1 MIKRLFL
8 YALLLSYGC
17 AQIKPLS
24 GGEKDTIPPNIIQTN
39 PKSFELNVKSKEFY
53 FVFDEIIDG
62 SKLKEKL
69 IISPFYEGSFESIV
83 KKNTLLLSF
92 DSAFEKE
99 TTYIF
104 SFADGISD
112 ITEGNPSIYSK
123 YIFSTGNRID
133 SSSVSGVVF
142 DPIENKFIEGAV
154 VGLYHREDSFDLFSK
169 KPIYFA
175 FSDVDGHFKI
185 ENIKE
190 GSYTIYAFQDENKNF
205 IAEYKTE
212 KFGFKNLPINVARK
226 SERIPIFIYNED
238 LTELGLQRVRKKD
251 SVFEVV
257 YNKNIKSYTLSNKK
271 FQNSLY
277 DNKTISF
284 FKTFD
289 VDSVLLEIKT
299 VDETNK
305 NSLDSVYV
313 MFNDDTKAKINIKS
327 SFEVSSQNIDDTVLY
342 YLKTNVPLTKY
353 QYQSNFY
360 VDTIPIPKN
369 YYIDKNKKINN
380 NMIEGRLFVSVD
392 SLFNFIER
400 KKENTIIDSLLFNND
415 SIFKTTLSYY
425 NNLNLKKLTYK
436 IGRDQLLTITG
447 DTLKDINQTFNVR
460 ESEYYGS
467 LKGSILKIINERN
480 YIIEL
485 VSDNLSLVLKNETK
499 SPNFE
504 FNNIVPGKYLIRIYD
519 DTNNN
524 KEWDYYS
531 ITTKK
536 ESEKIYFFQD
546 LIDIRSN
553 WSVDD
558 VVLDVDLLVDNMF
571 LKDSTNTDK

>member
-1 MIKRLFL
+1 MIKRFILF
-8 YALLLSYGC
+8 ALLLSYGC

-39 PKSFELNVKSKEFY
+39 PKNLELNVKTKEFY

-69 IISPFYEGSFESIV
+69 IISPFYEGSFESVV
-83 KKNTLLLSF
+83 KKNTLSLSF
-92 DSAFEKE
+92 DSAFKKE

-123 YIFSTGNRID
+123 YIFTTGNRID
-133 SSSVSGVVF
+133 SSSVSGTVY

-212 KFGFKNLPINVARK
+212 KFGFKNLPINVVGLT
-226 SERIPIFIYNED
+226 ERIPIFLYNED

-251 SVFEVV
+251 SVFDVV
-257 YNKNIKSYTLSNKK
+257 YNKSIKSYTLSNKK
-271 FQNSLY
+271 LQNSLY
-277 DNKTISF
+277 DNKTVSF

-289 VDSVLLEIKT
+289 VDSVLVEIKT
-299 VDETNK
+299 IDETNK
-305 NSLDSVYV
+305 ISLDSVYV
-313 MFNDDTKAKINIKS
+313 MFNDETKAKININS

-342 YLKTNVPLTKY
+342 FFKTNIPLTNY

-360 VDTIPIPKN
+360 IDTIPIPKN

-380 NMIEGRLFVSVD
+380 NLIEGRLFMSVD
-392 SLFNFIER
+392 SLFNFIEK
-400 KKENTIIDSLLFNND
+400 KKEKTINDSLLFDND
-415 SIFKTTLSYY
+415 SVFKTIISYY
-425 NNLNLKKLTYK
+425 NNLNPKKLTYK

-467 LKGSILKIINERN
+467 LKGSILKKINEGN
-480 YIIEL
+480 YVIEL
-485 VSDNLSLVLKNETK
+485 VSDNLSLVLKNETN

-504 FNNIVPGKYLIRIYD
+504 FNKIIPGKYFIRIYD
-519 DTNNN
+519 DINNN

-531 ITTKK
+531 ITTNK

-558 VVLDVDLLVDNMF
+558 VVLDIDLLVDNMF
-571 LKDSTNTDK
+571 LKDSTSTNK

>member
-1 MIKRLFL
+1 MIKRFILF
-8 YALLLSYGC
+8 ALLLSYGC

-39 PKSFELNVKSKEFY
+39 PKNLELNVKTKEFY

-69 IISPFYEGSFESIV
+69 IISPFYEGSFESVV
-83 KKNTLLLSF
+83 KKNTLSLSF
-92 DSAFEKE
+92 DSAFKKE

-123 YIFSTGNRID
+123 YIFTTGNRID
-133 SSSVSGVVF
+133 SSSVSGTVY

-212 KFGFKNLPINVARK
+212 KFGFKNLPINVVGIT
-226 SERIPIFIYNED
+226 ERIPILLYNED

-257 YNKNIKSYTLSNKK
+257 YNKSIKSYTLNNKK
-271 FQNSLY
+271 LQNSLY

-289 VDSVLLEIKT
+289 VDSVLVEIKT

-305 NSLDSVYV
+305 TSLDSVYV
-313 MFNDDTKAKINIKS
+313 MFNDETKAKININS

-342 YLKTNVPLTKY
+342 FFKTNVPLKNY

-380 NMIEGRLFVSVD
+380 NLIEGRLFISVD
-392 SLFNFIER
+392 SLFNFIEK
-400 KKENTIIDSLLFNND
+400 KKEKTINDSLLFDND
-415 SIFKTTLSYY
+415 SVFKTIISYY
-425 NNLNLKKLTYK
+425 NNLNPKKLTYK

-467 LKGSILKIINERN
+467 LKGSILKKINEGN
-480 YIIEL
+480 YVIEL
-485 VSDNLSLVLKNETK
+485 VSDNLSLVLKNETN

-504 FNNIVPGKYLIRIYD
+504 FNNIIPGKYFIRIYD

-558 VVLDVDLLVDNMF
+558 VVLDIDLLVDNMF
-571 LKDSTNTDK
+571 LKDSTGTNK

>member
-1 MIKRLFL
+1 MV
-8 YALLLSYGC
+8 Y
-17 AQIKPLS
+17 QIL
-24 GGEKDTIPPNIIQTN
+24 Q
-39 PKSFELNVKSKEFY
+39 KE
-53 FVFDEIIDG
+53 I
-62 SKLKEKL
+62 
-69 IISPFYEGSFESIV
+69 
-83 KKNTLLLSF
+83 
-92 DSAFEKE
+92 
-99 TTYIF
+99 
-104 SFADGISD
+104 
-112 ITEGNPSIYSK
+112 PSIYSK
-123 YIFSTGNRID
+123 YIFTTGNRID
-133 SSSVSGVVF
+133 SSSVSGTVY

-212 KFGFKNLPINVARK
+212 KFGFKNLPINVVGLT
-226 SERIPIFIYNED
+226 ERIPIFLYNED

-257 YNKNIKSYTLSNKK
+257 YNKSIKSYTLNNKK
-271 FQNSLY
+271 LQNSLY

-289 VDSVLLEIKT
+289 VDSVLVEIKT

-305 NSLDSVYV
+305 TSLDSVYV
-313 MFNDDTKAKINIKS
+313 MFNDETKAKININS

-342 YLKTNVPLTKY
+342 FFKTNIPLTKY

-360 VDTIPIPKN
+360 IDTIPIPKN

-380 NMIEGRLFVSVD
+380 NLIEGRLFISVD
-392 SLFNFIER
+392 SLFNFIEK
-400 KKENTIIDSLLFNND
+400 KKENTINDSLLFDND
-415 SIFKTTLSYY
+415 SVFKTIISYY
-425 NNLNLKKLTYK
+425 NNLNPKKLTYK

-467 LKGSILKIINERN
+467 LKGSILKKINEAN
-480 YIIEL
+480 YVIEL
-485 VSDNLSLVLKNETK
+485 VSDNLSLVLKNETN

-504 FNNIVPGKYLIRIYD
+504 FNNIIPGKYFIRIYD

-536 ESEKIYFFQD
+536 ESEKIFFFQD

-558 VVLDVDLLVDNMF
+558 VVLDIDLLVDNMF
-571 LKDSTNTDK
+571 LKDSTGTNK

>member
-39 PKSFELNVKSKEFY
+39 PKNLELNVKSEEFY

-69 IISPFYEGSFESIV
+69 IISPFYDGSFESIV

-104 SFADGISD
+104 NFADGISD

-123 YIFSTGNRID
+123 YIFTTGNKID
-133 SSSVSGVVF
+133 SSSVSGTVY

-154 VGLYHREDSFDLFSK
+154 VGLYHGEDSFDLFNK

-190 GSYTIYAFQDENKNF
+190 DTYTIYAFQDENKNF
-205 IAEYKTE
+205 LAEYKTE
-212 KFGFKNLPINVARK
+212 KFGFKNFPINVVGK
-226 SERIPIFIYNED
+226 TEKIPIFLYNED
-238 LTELGLQRVRKKD
+238 LTELELQRVRKKD
-251 SVFEVV
+251 NIFEVV
-257 YNKNIKSYTLSNKK
+257 YNKNIKSYTLNNEKI
-271 FQNSLY
+271 QNSLY

-289 VDSVLLEIKT
+289 VDSVLMEIIT

-305 NSLDSVYV
+305 TNLDSVYV
-313 MFNDDTKAKINIKS
+313 MFNNETKAKINIKS
-327 SFEVSSQNIDDTVLY
+327 SFNVSSQNIDDTVFY
-342 YLKTNVPLTKY
+342 YFETNVPLTKH
-353 QYQSNFY
+353 QYKSNFY
-360 VDTIPIPKN
+360 IDTVLIPNN
-369 YYIDKNKKINN
+369 YYIDTNKKINN
-380 NMIEGRLFVSVD
+380 NLIEGKLFMFVD
-392 SLFNFIER
+392 SVFNFIER
-400 KKENTIIDSLLFNND
+400 KKENIINDSLLFDND
-415 SIFKTTLSYY
+415 SVFKTTLSYY
-425 NNLNLKKLTYK
+425 KNLNLKKLTYK
-436 IGRDQLLTITG
+436 IGKDQLITITG

-467 LKGSILKIINERN
+467 LKGSISKEINDAS
-480 YIIEL
+480 YVIEL
-485 VSDNLSLVLKNETK
+485 VSDNLSLVLKNETS
-499 SPNFE
+499 SPKFE
-504 FNNIVPGKYLIRIYD
+504 FYNIIPGKYFIRIYN

-536 ESEKIYFFQD
+536 ESEKVYFFQD

-571 LKDSTNTDK
+571 LKDSTSADK

>member
-1 MIKRLFL
+1 MIKRFILFG
-8 YALLLSYGC
+8 LLLSYGC

-39 PKSFELNVKSKEFY
+39 PKNLELNVKTKEFY

-69 IISPFYEGSFESIV
+69 IISPFYEGSFESVV
-83 KKNTLLLSF
+83 KKNTLSLSF
-92 DSAFEKE
+92 DSAFKKE

-123 YIFSTGNRID
+123 YIFTTGNRID
-133 SSSVSGVVF
+133 SSSVSGTVY

-175 FSDVDGHFKI
+175 FSDVNGHFKI

-212 KFGFKNLPINVARK
+212 KFGFKNLPINVVGIT
-226 SERIPIFIYNED
+226 ERIPIFLYNED

-257 YNKNIKSYTLSNKK
+257 YNKSIKSYTLNNKK
-271 FQNSLY
+271 LQNSLY

-289 VDSVLLEIKT
+289 VDSVLVEIKT

-305 NSLDSVYV
+305 TSLDSVYV
-313 MFNDDTKAKINIKS
+313 MFNDETKAKININS
-327 SFEVSSQNIDDTVLY
+327 SFEVSSQNIEI
-342 YLKTNVPLTKY
+342 
-353 QYQSNFY
+353 Q
-360 VDTIPIPKN
+360 
-369 YYIDKNKKINN
+369 
-380 NMIEGRLFVSVD
+380 
-392 SLFNFIER
+392 
-400 KKENTIIDSLLFNND
+400 SLL
-415 SIFKTTLSYY
+415 L
-425 NNLNLKKLTYK
+425 
-436 IGRDQLLTITG
+436 
-447 DTLKDINQTFNVR
+447 
-460 ESEYYGS
+460 
-467 LKGSILKIINERN
+467 
-480 YIIEL
+480 
-485 VSDNLSLVLKNETK
+485 
-499 SPNFE
+499 
-504 FNNIVPGKYLIRIYD
+504 
-519 DTNNN
+519 
-524 KEWDYYS
+524 
-531 ITTKK
+531 
-536 ESEKIYFFQD
+536 
-546 LIDIRSN
+546 
-553 WSVDD
+553 
-558 VVLDVDLLVDNMF
+558 
-571 LKDSTNTDK
+571 

>member
-39 PKSFELNVKSKEFY
+39 PKNLELNVESKEFY

-133 SSSVSGVVF
+133 SSSVSGVVY
-142 DPIENKFIEGAV
+142 DPIENKFIEGAI

-205 IAEYKTE
+205 VAEYKTE
-212 KFGFKNLPINVARK
+212 KFGFKNHPINVVGK

-257 YNKNIKSYTLSNKK
+257 YNKNIKSYTLNNDKI
-271 FQNSLY
+271 QNSLY

-289 VDSVLLEIKT
+289 IDSVLMEIKT

-313 MFNDDTKAKINIKS
+313 MFNNETKAKINIKS
-327 SFEVSSQNIDDTVLY
+327 SFNVSSQNIDDTVLY
-342 YLKTNVPLTKY
+342 YIETNVPLTNY

-400 KKENTIIDSLLFNND
+400 KKENTIIDSLLFGND
-415 SIFKTTLSYY
+415 SIFKSTLSYY
-425 NNLNLKKLTYK
+425 NNLNLKKYLRVY
-436 IGRDQLLTITG
+436 QLQQ
-447 DTLKDINQTFNVR
+447 KA
-460 ESEYYGS
+460 
-467 LKGSILKIINERN
+467 
-480 YIIEL
+480 
-485 VSDNLSLVLKNETK
+485 
-499 SPNFE
+499 
-504 FNNIVPGKYLIRIYD
+504 
-519 DTNNN
+519 
-524 KEWDYYS
+524 
-531 ITTKK
+531 
-536 ESEKIYFFQD
+536 
-546 LIDIRSN
+546 
-553 WSVDD
+553 
-558 VVLDVDLLVDNMF
+558 LL
-571 LKDSTNTDK
+571 

>member
-39 PKSFELNVKSKEFY
+39 PKNLELNVESKEFY

-133 SSSVSGVVF
+133 SSSVSGVVY
-142 DPIENKFIEGAV
+142 DPIENKFIEGAI

-185 ENIKE
+185 ENIKK

-205 IAEYKTE
+205 VAEYKTE
-212 KFGFKNLPINVARK
+212 KFGFKNLSINVVGK
-226 SERIPIFIYNED
+226 TERIPIFLYNED

-257 YNKNIKSYTLSNKK
+257 YNKNIKSYTLNNDKI
-271 FQNSLY
+271 QNSLY

-289 VDSVLLEIKT
+289 IDSVLMEIKT

-313 MFNDDTKAKINIKS
+313 MFNDNTKAKIDIKS

-342 YLKTNVPLTKY
+342 YIKTNVPLTKY

-400 KKENTIIDSLLFNND
+400 KKENTIIDSLLFDND
-415 SIFKTTLSYY
+415 SIFKSTLSYY
-425 NNLNLKKLTYK
+425 NNLNLKKLNYK

-447 DTLKDINQTFNVR
+447 DSLKDINQTFNVR
-460 ESEYYGS
+460 KSEYYGS
-467 LKGSILKIINERN
+467 LKGSISKKINERN
-480 YIIEL
+480 YVIEL
-485 VSDNLSLVLKNETK
+485 VSDNLSLVLENETS

-504 FNNIVPGKYLIRIYD
+504 FNNIIPGKYLIRIYD

-571 LKDSTNTDK
+571 LKDSTNNDK

>member
-8 YALLLSYGC
+8 YALLLNYGC

-39 PKSFELNVKSKEFY
+39 PKNLELNVKSKEFY

-133 SSSVSGVVF
+133 SSSVSGVVY

-205 IAEYKTE
+205 VAEYKTE
-212 KFGFKNLPINVARK
+212 KFGFKSLPINVVGK

-257 YNKNIKSYTLSNKK
+257 YNKSIKSYTLGNKK
-271 FQNSLY
+271 LQNSLY

-284 FKTFD
+284 FKTFE
-289 VDSVLLEIKT
+289 VDSVLMEIKT
-299 VDETNK
+299 VDKTNK

-313 MFNDDTKAKINIKS
+313 MFNNETKAKINIKS
-327 SFEVSSQNIDDTVLY
+327 SFNVSSQNIDDTVLY
-342 YLKTNVPLTKY
+342 YIETNVPLTNY

-360 VDTIPIPKN
+360 VDTILIPNN
-369 YYIDKNKKINN
+369 YYIDKNKKTNN
-380 NMIEGRLFVSVD
+380 NLIEGKLFMFVD
-392 SLFNFIER
+392 SVINFIER
-400 KKENTIIDSLLFNND
+400 KKENIINDSLLFDND

-425 NNLNLKKLTYK
+425 KNLNLKKLTYK
-436 IGRDQLLTITG
+436 IGKDQLLTITG

-467 LKGSILKIINERN
+467 LKGSISKKINEGN

-485 VSDNLSLVLKNETK
+485 VSDNLSLILKNETS
-499 SPNFE
+499 SPRFE
-504 FNNIVPGKYLIRIYD
+504 FYNIIPGKYFIRIYD

-571 LKDSTNTDK
+571 LKDSTSTDK

>member
-400 KKENTIIDSLLFNND
+400 KKENTIIDSLLFDND

-480 YIIEL
+480 YVIEL

>member
-1 MIKRLFL
+1 MIKRFILFG
-8 YALLLSYGC
+8 LLLSYGC

-39 PKSFELNVKSKEFY
+39 PKNLELNVKTKEFF

-69 IISPFYEGSFESIV
+69 IISPFYEGSFESVV
-83 KKNTLLLSF
+83 KKNTLSLSF

-123 YIFSTGNRID
+123 YIFTTGNRID
-133 SSSVSGVVF
+133 SSSVSGTVY

-212 KFGFKNLPINVARK
+212 KFGFKNLPINVVGIT
-226 SERIPIFIYNED
+226 ERIQMFLYKED
-238 LTELGLQRVRKKD
+238 LTKLGLQRVRKKD
-251 SVFEVV
+251 SVFDVV
-257 YNKNIKSYTLSNKK
+257 YNKSIKSYTLNNKK
-271 FQNSLY
+271 LQNSLY

-284 FKTFD
+284 FKTFG
-289 VDSVLLEIKT
+289 VDSVLVEIKT

-305 NSLDSVYV
+305 ISLDSVYV
-313 MFNDDTKAKINIKS
+313 MFNDETKAKININS

-342 YLKTNVPLTKY
+342 FFKTNVPLTKY

-360 VDTIPIPKN
+360 VDTIPIPKD

-380 NMIEGRLFVSVD
+380 NLIEGRLFVSVD
-392 SLFNFIER
+392 SLFNFIEK
-400 KKENTIIDSLLFNND
+400 KKENTINDSLLFDND
-415 SIFKTTLSYY
+415 SVFKTIVSYY
-425 NNLNLKKLTYK
+425 NNLNPKKLTYK

-447 DTLKDINQTFNVR
+447 DTLKGINQTFNVR
-460 ESEYYGS
+460 GSEYYGS
-467 LKGSILKIINERN
+467 LKGSILKKINEGN
-480 YIIEL
+480 YVIEL
-485 VSDNLSLVLKNETK
+485 VSDNLSLVLKNETV

-504 FNNIVPGKYLIRIYD
+504 FNNIIPGKYFIRIYD

-558 VVLDVDLLVDNMF
+558 VVLDIDLLVDNMF
-571 LKDSTNTDK
+571 LKDSTGTNK

>member
-1 MIKRLFL
+1 MIKRFILFG
-8 YALLLSYGC
+8 LLLSYGC

-39 PKSFELNVKSKEFY
+39 PKNLELNVKTKEFF

-69 IISPFYEGSFESIV
+69 IISPFYEGSFESVV
-83 KKNTLLLSF
+83 KKNTLSLSF

-123 YIFSTGNRID
+123 YIFTTGNRID
-133 SSSVSGVVF
+133 SSSVSGTVY

-175 FSDVDGHFKI
+175 FSDVNGHFKI

-212 KFGFKNLPINVARK
+212 KFGFKNLPINVVGIT
-226 SERIPIFIYNED
+226 ERIPMFLYKED
-238 LTELGLQRVRKKD
+238 LTKLGLQRVRKKD
-251 SVFEVV
+251 SVFDVV
-257 YNKNIKSYTLSNKK
+257 YNKSIKSYTLNNKK
-271 FQNSLY
+271 LQNSLY

-289 VDSVLLEIKT
+289 VDSVLVEIKT

-305 NSLDSVYV
+305 TSLDSVYV
-313 MFNDDTKAKINIKS
+313 MFNDETKAKININS

-342 YLKTNVPLTKY
+342 FFKTNVPLTNY
-353 QYQSNFY
+353 QFQSNFY

-380 NMIEGRLFVSVD
+380 NLIEGRLFISVD
-392 SLFNFIER
+392 SLFNFIEK
-400 KKENTIIDSLLFNND
+400 KKENTINDSLLFDND
-415 SIFKTTLSYY
+415 SVFKTIISYY
-425 NNLNLKKLTYK
+425 NNLNPKKLTYK

-467 LKGSILKIINERN
+467 LKGSILKKINEGN
-480 YIIEL
+480 YVIEL
-485 VSDNLSLVLKNETK
+485 VSDNLSLVLKNETN

-504 FNNIVPGKYLIRIYD
+504 FNNIIPGKYFIRIYD

-531 ITTKK
+531 ITTKR

-558 VVLDVDLLVDNMF
+558 VVLDIDLLVDNMF
-571 LKDSTNTDK
+571 LKDSTSTNK

>member
-39 PKSFELNVKSKEFY
+39 PKNLELNVESKEFY

-133 SSSVSGVVF
+133 SSSVSGVVY

-175 FSDVDGHFKI
+175 FSDIDGHFKI

-190 GSYTIYAFQDENKNF
+190 GTYTIYAFQDENKNF
-205 IAEYKTE
+205 VAEYKTE
-212 KFGFKNLPINVARK
+212 KFGFKNLSINVVGK
-226 SERIPIFIYNED
+226 TERIPIFLYNED

-257 YNKNIKSYTLSNKK
+257 YNKNIKSYTLNNDKI
-271 FQNSLY
+271 QNSLY

-289 VDSVLLEIKT
+289 IDSVLMEIKT

-313 MFNDDTKAKINIKS
+313 MFNDDTKAKIDIKS

-342 YLKTNVPLTKY
+342 YIKTNVPLTKY

-400 KKENTIIDSLLFNND
+400 KKENTIIDSLLFDND
-415 SIFKTTLSYY
+415 SIFKSTLSYY
-425 NNLNLKKLTYK
+425 NNLNLKKLNYK

-460 ESEYYGS
+460 KSEYYGS
-467 LKGSILKIINERN
+467 LKGSILKIRNERN
-480 YIIEL
+480 YVIEL
-485 VSDNLSLVLKNETK
+485 VSDNLSLVLENETS

-504 FNNIVPGKYLIRIYD
+504 FNNIIPGKYLIRIYD

-571 LKDSTNTDK
+571 LKDSTNNDK